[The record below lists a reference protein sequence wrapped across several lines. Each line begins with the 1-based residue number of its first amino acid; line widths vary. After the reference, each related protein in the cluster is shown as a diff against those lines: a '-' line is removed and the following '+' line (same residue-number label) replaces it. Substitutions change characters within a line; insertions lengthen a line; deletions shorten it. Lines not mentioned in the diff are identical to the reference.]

1 MTPAGDAVAIRS
13 IVLGVLA
20 AVAMGLTGSF
30 ALMRRITLA
39 GDVISHVALPGIGL
53 AFLFGVNPIL
63 GGAAT
68 LFAGTIVIAKLEER
82 TGLTTDTMIGVVF
95 AASLAL
101 GALVTPVEHLEEALF
116 GSFVGVSV
124 WGFVAGIAATA
135 VVIGALW
142 RLRHRMILHVFS
154 PELATTL
161 GIDVGRLNLVFMLLF
176 SLTVLL
182 GLQFLGALLA
192 SALIMIPPAIAR
204 RLTHR
209 LSHFLVISSGASATS
224 LMGGFWI
231 AQWHH
236 VPLGPA
242 VVLVACAL
250 FGASLFLRER

>member
-1 MTPAGDAVAIRS
+1 MMSGGTVAIRS
-13 IVLGVLA
+13 GVLGLLA

-53 AFLFGVNPIL
+53 AFLFGLNPLL

-68 LFAGTIVIAKLEER
+68 LFIGTIVIARLEEQ

-95 AASLAL
+95 AASLAV
-101 GALVTPVEHLEEALF
+101 GALVTPGEDLEEALF
-116 GSFVGVSV
+116 GSFIGVSAT
-124 WGFVAGIAATA
+124 GFVLGVGAT
-135 VVIGALW
+135 VVIIWTLW
-142 RLRHRMILHVFS
+142 RERHRMILHVFS

-161 GIDVGRLNLVFMLLF
+161 GVDIRNLNLLFMLLF

-192 SALIMIPPAIAR
+192 SALVMIPPAIAR

-209 LSHFLVISSGASATS
+209 LSHFLLISSAASATS
-224 LMGGFWI
+224 LMGGFFI
-231 AQWHH
+231 AQWRH
-236 VPLGPA
+236 VPLGPT

-250 FGASLFLRER
+250 FCVSLFMRER

>member
-1 MTPAGDAVAIRS
+1 MISGYGLAFRS
-13 IVLGVLA
+13 VVLGLVA

-53 AFLFGVNPIL
+53 AFLFGLNPLL

-68 LFAGTIVIAKLEER
+68 LFVGTIVIAKLEEE

-95 AASLAL
+95 AASLAI
-101 GALVTPVEHLEEALF
+101 GALITPGEDLEQALF
-116 GSFVGVSV
+116 GNFTGVSTTGFVLGVAASATIVGV
-124 WGFVAGIAATA
+124 
-135 VVIGALW
+135 LW
-142 RLRHRMILHVFS
+142 SKRHQLILHVFS

-161 GIDVGRLNLVFMLLF
+161 GVDVRRLNLLFMLLF

-209 LSHFLVISSGASATS
+209 LSYFLVISSAASAIS
-224 LMGGFWI
+224 LVIGFWI
-231 AQWHH
+231 AEWRQ
-236 VPLGPA
+236 VALGPT
-242 VVLVACAL
+242 VVLVACVL
-250 FGASLFLRER
+250 FGLSLFASQR

>member
-1 MTPAGDAVAIRS
+1 MMPVGGAVAIRS
-13 IVLGVLA
+13 IVLGLIA

-53 AFLFGVNPIL
+53 AFLFGVNPTL

-68 LFAGTIVIAKLEER
+68 LFAGTIVIAKLEEH

-101 GALVTPVEHLEEALF
+101 GALVTPVENLEEALF
-116 GSFVGVSV
+116 GSFIGVSV
-124 WGFVAGIAATA
+124 WAFVAGVGATA
-135 VVIGALW
+135 VVIAALW
-142 RLRHRMILHVFS
+142 RQRHRMILHVFS

-161 GIDVGRLNLVFMLLF
+161 GIDVRRLNLVFMLLF

-192 SALIMIPPAIAR
+192 SALIMIPPTIAR

-209 LSHFLVISSGASATS
+209 LSHFLVISSGASAIS
-224 LMGGFWI
+224 LMGGFLI
-231 AQWHH
+231 AGWRHL
-236 VPLGPA
+236 PLGPA

-250 FGASLFLRER
+250 FGVSLFMRER